1 MTCPSLFLAAKII
14 IDSGELK
21 SKKKYHIDTV
31 SLNYPKKDMDVETY
45 MKDGMIDNWDLF
57 EKEWSWELLPPHFCF
72 QDASEYFLETNETID
87 FLNLYSRSP

>member
-1 MTCPSLFLAAKII
+1 MKYHIEIESNL
-14 IDSGELK
+14 GELK

-57 EKEWSWELLPPHFCF
+57 EKEWNCELHILLHGISKEE
-72 QDASEYFLETNETID
+72 SEYIFQIERIK
-87 FLNLYSRSP
+87 